1 MNRVVPGSTPVDP
14 IGTVAGRVAVEIGTA
29 LTAIEMALDRLERQ
43 AAETPCE
50 APAGELSA
58 IRTQSARLAR
68 LARQL
73 LDLARPPSS
82 TPIRLELSHEV
93 EKTLIPV
100 GRELERRGIEFR
112 FFPWPANLEVQGNP
126 IRLREALLALLVN
139 AERASHSWPEGTETE
154 GGWIEVRVVP
164 GRYGGGEIRIRD
176 SGPGVPEGEEELI
189 FVPFVS
195 RWGGDGMGLTI
206 SRLSAAGQGGT
217 LDVERDAEGVS
228 EFVFRLN
235 PFFEESET

>member
-1 MNRVVPGSTPVDP
+1 MSRVGPQPTQVDP
-14 IGTVAGRVAVEIGTA
+14 MGTVAGRVAEKIGTA
-29 LTAIEMALDRLERQ
+29 LTAIEMAVDRLERH
-43 AAETPCE
+43 AAGTPFE

-58 IRTQSARLAR
+58 IRAQSVRLAR

-82 TPIRLELSHEV
+82 APIRLELSHEV
-93 EKTLIPV
+93 EKTLNPV
-100 GRELERRGIEFR
+100 RRELERQGIELR
-112 FFPWPANLEVQGNP
+112 FFPWPSNLEVQGDP
-126 IRLREALLALLVN
+126 TRLREALLALLVN
-139 AERASHSWPEGTETE
+139 AERASRSWPEGAETE

-164 GRYGGGEIRIRD
+164 GRHGGGEVRIRD
-176 SGPGVPEGEEELI
+176 SGPGVPEGDEELI

-195 RWGGDGMGLTI
+195 RWGGEGMGLTV

-217 LDVERDAEGVS
+217 LGVERDAEGIA